1 MTDQPDLDVVNLG
14 MMMVE
19 ISPPRLGVSIAE
31 SETLSL
37 HIAGSANIFG
47 NALARL
53 GGKIGLISRV
63 GDDQLGEWLREQA
76 QAAGMDTSAV
86 AVVAGQLT
94 PLLLA
99 SVDHHGNKTFAF
111 YRFPGT
117 CDPLATYRAEET
129 PDNFLRRGRVF
140 DLAEGS
146 LRHPELR
153 REAMILTRRA
163 RELGCTICFSP
174 NYREAA
180 WAGGA
185 AEASAVLREALALA
199 DLVILNESEAILLE
213 AYRERGFPVTIVR
226 PSHTVRTGMPL
237 AIGDG
242 DAVARRLL
250 RGAPVIVHGDGT
262 SLWTVT
268 RCVDFAVPFVR
279 LLGNAK
285 ALGDDF
291 QITNNRAFTWD
302 EITKGIAAGLG
313 VEAKIVHVPTDT
325 LIRYNKEWEG
335 PLLGDKSWSAL
346 FDNSKV
352 KGLVGDFSC
361 AQDLPTILED
371 SIANFKARNK
381 SHDQSPH
388 ALDALMDRICKEQA
402 ALGA

>member
-63 GDDQLGEWLREQA
+63 GDDQLGAWLLEQA

-199 DLVILNESEAILLE
+199 GLVILNESEAILLSATSSLE
-213 AYRERGFPVTIVR
+213 AATTWFREQGPPLAVITRGNQPTLVVHDDLVEAVPVFAVTVVYDIGAGDVFHAGYLAAWRPGGDPVAAARFAAAAAALKISRPPEASHMPTRDEVIAFLTERG
-226 PSHTVRTGMPL
+226 HN
-237 AIGDG
+237 A
-242 DAVARRLL
+242 
-250 RGAPVIVHGDGT
+250 
-262 SLWTVT
+262 SL
-268 RCVDFAVPFVR
+268 FA
-279 LLGNAK
+279 
-285 ALGDDF
+285 
-291 QITNNRAFTWD
+291 TT
-302 EITKGIAAGLG
+302 T
-313 VEAKIVHVPTDT
+313 H
-325 LIRYNKEWEG
+325 
-335 PLLGDKSWSAL
+335 
-346 FDNSKV
+346 
-352 KGLVGDFSC
+352 
-361 AQDLPTILED
+361 
-371 SIANFKARNK
+371 
-381 SHDQSPH
+381 
-388 ALDALMDRICKEQA
+388 
-402 ALGA
+402 